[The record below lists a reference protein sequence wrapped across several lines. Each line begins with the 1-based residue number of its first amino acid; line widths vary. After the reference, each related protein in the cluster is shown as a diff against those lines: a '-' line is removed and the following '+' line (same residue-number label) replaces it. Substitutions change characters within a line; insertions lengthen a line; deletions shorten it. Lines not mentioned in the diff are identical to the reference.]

1 MFAAVGG
8 VTQVASLNTGAEGEP
23 REFDRRANGLYPE
36 QNVRHAQVCFRL
48 VSVKSIFLDQTTS
61 ELSEM
66 VPIDVAVEDWAKDTC
81 QPDNAVRGSVSRP
94 VPESRVYH
102 VERGQVKQV
111 DVGHI
116 CRRTDL
122 REHPH
127 SSLLLRV
134 FHWRQVDEIL
144 DGTLAQ
150 ILPNRFVLDL
160 DLLTSR
166 MRGHFYAEEVQA
178 LQPTVESLP
187 VLCPQDME
195 QDLQTVRSR
204 FVHFRGRS

>member
-1 MFAAVGG
+1 M
-8 VTQVASLNTGAEGEP
+8 QL
-23 REFDRRANGLYPE
+23 
-36 QNVRHAQVCFRL
+36 
-48 VSVKSIFLDQTTS
+48 
-61 ELSEM
+61 
-66 VPIDVAVEDWAKDTC
+66 
-81 QPDNAVRGSVSRP
+81 
-94 VPESRVYH
+94 
-102 VERGQVKQV
+102 

-127 SSLLLRV
+127 GSLLLRV
-134 FHWRQVDEIL
+134 CHWRQVDEIL

-166 MRGHFYAEEVQA
+166 MRWHFYAEKAQA

-204 FVHFRGRS
+204 FVHFSNSSCQQLRDQPLGPVKVPVQVFALRALEPQTKGQLIPALPAIASNQVHAG